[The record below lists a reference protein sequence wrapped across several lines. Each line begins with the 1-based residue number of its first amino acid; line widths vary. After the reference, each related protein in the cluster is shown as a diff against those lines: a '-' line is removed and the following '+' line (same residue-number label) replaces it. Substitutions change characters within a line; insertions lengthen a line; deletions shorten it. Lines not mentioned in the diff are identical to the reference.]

1 MEKEE
6 KMEKENKRK
15 EEEKIFERFSRGGS
29 AGQRAG
35 SEGAGLGLA
44 LAAEHIALHSGSIWA
59 ENRRDGIRGARF
71 IIDLDVFTQNQPA
84 AETQLNTET
93 DL

>member
-1 MEKEE
+1 MIVEDDGSGLIDG
-6 KMEKENKRK
+6 

-44 LAAEHIALHSGSIWA
+44 LAAEHVALHSGSIWA
-59 ENRRDGIRGARF
+59 ENRNDGIRGARF
-71 IIDLDVFTQNQPA
+71 IVDLDVFMQSQPA
-84 AETQLNTET
+84 IDTQLNTEVSS
-93 DL
+93 